1 MKLIADLHIHSVLSP
16 CGDFRMTPCNIVRRV
31 KEVGLN
37 LFSITDHNSIGNLL
51 SFKKVAE
58 RENLKFIFGMEV
70 QTEEEVHVLTYFD
83 SYESIRRVWDIIY
96 KKLPAVNNNP
106 DYFGEQILVNEND
119 EIVGFEEKL
128 LLNSVRISVE
138 ELAKLVKENKGIAIP
153 AHINSFAF
161 SILTQLGFIPDH
173 NLFSLLEISN
183 KKDAK
188 KLKEKF
194 NFLKNFNFVSFSDA
208 HYLKDIGRSITIF
221 YLEEN
226 DDLIFAFNK
235 GKVKIGRLQDDE

>member
-1 MKLIADLHIHSVLSP
+1 MKLIADLHIHSVLSL
-16 CGDFRMTPCNIVRRV
+16 CGDFEMAPCSIVRRV
-31 KEVGLN
+31 KELGLN
-37 LFSITDHNSIGNLL
+37 IFSIPDHNSIGNLL

-58 RENLKFIFGMEV
+58 KENLRFIFGMEV
-70 QTEEEVHVLTYFD
+70 QTEEEVHVLTYFE
-83 SYESIRRVWDIIY
+83 SYESIRRVWNIIY
-96 KKLPAVNNNP
+96 KKLPAVNNSP
-106 DYFGEQILVNEND
+106 DYFGEQILVNDND
-119 EIVGFEEKL
+119 DIVGFERKL
-128 LLNSVRISVE
+128 LLNSARISIE
-138 ELAKLVKENKGIAIP
+138 ELAKIVKENKGIAIP

-208 HYLKDIGRSITIF
+208 HYLKDIGRSITVF
-221 YLEEN
+221 YLEGKEN
-226 DDLIFAFNK
+226 LILALNR
-235 GKVKIGRLQDDE
+235 GKVRIRRICYDE